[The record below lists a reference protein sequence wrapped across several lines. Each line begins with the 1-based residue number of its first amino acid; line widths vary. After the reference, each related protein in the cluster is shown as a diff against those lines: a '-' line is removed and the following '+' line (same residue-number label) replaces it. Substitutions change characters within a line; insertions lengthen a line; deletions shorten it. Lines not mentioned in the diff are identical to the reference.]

1 MQKVYLL
8 IIVLIISLNMSAQFL
23 NWGIKGGVNY
33 NENGDIRAFSL
44 DDPNSFEKFSSNQ
57 EVGYHIGIL
66 SEIKL
71 PLFLYI
77 RPELIYTHTESS
89 YDFDT
94 DNGKL
99 KMDKLELPV
108 LLGFRVFKIGR
119 FFFGPNF
126 SYIMNTKLSVP
137 DTVENISNVTSDD
150 FIVSGQIG
158 LGLNFGKI
166 GADIRWET
174 GFSDTEASFIT
185 ENLIPENSDF
195 NAALADTSHSQFI
208 LSFYYKFK

>member
-1 MQKVYLL
+1 MKNLYL
-8 IIVLIISLNMSAQFL
+8 VLVVFCLTFTANAQFL

-33 NENGDIRAFSL
+33 NENGDLRAINQGDPISL
-44 DDPNSFEKFSSNQ
+44 SSNE

-77 RPELIYTHTESS
+77 RPELVYTHTESS
-89 YDFDT
+89 Y
-94 DNGKL
+94 KL
-99 KMDKLELPV
+99 DSDQGTLKLDKLELPV
-108 LLGFRVFKIGR
+108 LVGFRVFKIGR

-137 DTVENISNVTSDD
+137 ESIEGVSNVSSDD
-150 FIVSGQIG
+150 FLVSGQIG

-174 GFSDTEASFIT
+174 GFSDSEASFIRKNT
-185 ENLIPENSDF
+185 NLDF
-195 NAALADTSHSQFI
+195 ALVDTSQSQFI

>member
-1 MQKVYLL
+1 MKNLYLFL
-8 IIVLIISLNMSAQFL
+8 VFFCLTFSANAQFL

-33 NENGDIRAFSL
+33 NENGDLRAINQGDPISL
-44 DDPNSFEKFSSNQ
+44 SSNE

-77 RPELIYTHTESS
+77 RPELVYTHTESS
-89 YDFDT
+89 Y
-94 DNGKL
+94 KL
-99 KMDKLELPV
+99 DSDQGTLKLDKLELPV
-108 LLGFRVFKIGR
+108 LVGFRVFKIGR

-137 DTVENISNVTSDD
+137 ESIEGVSNVSSDD
-150 FIVSGQIG
+150 FLVSGQIG

-174 GFSDTEASFIT
+174 GFSDSEASFIRNNT
-185 ENLIPENSDF
+185 NLDF
-195 NAALADTSHSQFI
+195 ALVDTSQSQFI

>member
-1 MQKVYLL
+1 MKNLCL
-8 IIVLIISLNMSAQFL
+8 FLVLFCFALSAHAQFL
-23 NWGIKGGVNY
+23 NWGIKGGINY
-33 NENGDIRAFSL
+33 NENGDLRTIADGGPLS
-44 DDPNSFEKFSSNQ
+44 FSSSE

-89 YDFDT
+89 YKLEGDKS
-94 DNGKL
+94 KL
-99 KMDKLELPV
+99 KMNKLELPV

-126 SYIMNTKLSVP
+126 SYVMNTKLSVP
-137 DTVENISNVTSDD
+137 ESIERVSNLTSDD
-150 FIVSGQIG
+150 FLVSGQVG
-158 LGLNFGKI
+158 LGLNFGKL

-174 GFSDTEASFIT
+174 GFSDSEASFIR
-185 ENLIPENSDF
+185 ENTDIDF
-195 NAALADTSHSQFI
+195 ALVDTSNSQFI

>member
-1 MQKVYLL
+1 MKNLVILL
-8 IIVLIISLNMSAQFL
+8 FVFCLSISANAQFL
-23 NWGIKGGVNY
+23 NYGLKGGINY
-33 NENGDIRAFSL
+33 NANGDLRAFDTSGAMITDL
-44 DDPNSFEKFSSNQ
+44 SSNE
-57 EVGYHIGIL
+57 EVGYHIGLL

-89 YDFDT
+89 YEIANDKS
-94 DNGKL
+94 KL

-108 LLGFRVFKIGR
+108 LLGFRVLKFGR

-126 SYIMNTKLSVP
+126 TYVLNTKLSVP
-137 DTVENISNVTSDD
+137 ETIESVSNVNYDD
-150 FIVSGQIG
+150 FIVSGQVG

-174 GFSDTEASFIT
+174 GFSDSEAGFIND
-185 ENLIPENSDF
+185 NLTPD
-195 NAALADTSHSQFI
+195 NAELVLVDTSHSQFI

>member
-1 MQKVYLL
+1 MKNLYVLL
-8 IIVLIISLNMSAQFL
+8 IVFCFSLGAQAQFL

-33 NENGDIRAFSL
+33 NVNGDVYAITSS
-44 DDPNSFEKFSSNQ
+44 DEIIDTFSSNE
-57 EVGYHIGIL
+57 EVGYHFGIL
-66 SEIKL
+66 TEIKL

-89 YDFDT
+89 YDFGDGT
-94 DNGKL
+94 GKL
-99 KMDKLELPV
+99 KMDKIELPV
-108 LLGFRVFKIGR
+108 LVGFRILKIGR

-126 SYIMNTKLSVP
+126 SYIVDTKLSAP
-137 DTVENISNVTSDD
+137 ENIKNVSYDD
-150 FIVSGQIG
+150 FTVSGQVG

-174 GFSDTEASFIT
+174 GFTDSQANFISDTVV
-185 ENLIPENSDF
+185 PDDSDF
-195 NAALADTSHSQFI
+195 NFGYADTSHSQFI

>member
-1 MQKVYLL
+1 MLKQSPMKNLYIFL
-8 IIVLIISLNMSAQFL
+8 VLFCIALSANAQFL

-33 NENGDIRAFSL
+33 NENGDLRTITEGGPISL
-44 DDPNSFEKFSSNQ
+44 SSNE

-89 YDFDT
+89 YKLEGDKS
-94 DNGKL
+94 KL

-137 DTVENISNVTSDD
+137 E
-150 FIVSGQIG
+150 GQIG

-174 GFSDTEASFIT
+174 GFSDSEASFIQDNT
-185 ENLIPENSDF
+185 DF
-195 NAALADTSHSQFI
+195 DFALVDTSHSQFI

>member
-1 MQKVYLL
+1 MKNLYLFL
-8 IIVLIISLNMSAQFL
+8 ALFCCILSTNAQFL

-33 NENGDIRAFSL
+33 NENGDLRAITEGGPISL
-44 DDPNSFEKFSSNQ
+44 SSGE
-57 EVGYHIGIL
+57 EVGFHFGIL

-89 YDFDT
+89 YKLEGD
-94 DNGKL
+94 KSRL

-126 SYIMNTKLSVP
+126 SYVMNTKLSVP
-137 DTVENISNVTSDD
+137 ESIEKVTDLSSDD
-150 FIVSGQIG
+150 FLVSGQIG
-158 LGLNFGKI
+158 LGLNLGKI

-174 GFSDTEASFIT
+174 GFSDSEASFIR
-185 ENLIPENSDF
+185 ENTNLDF
-195 NAALADTSHSQFI
+195 ALVDTSHSQFI

>member
-1 MQKVYLL
+1 MKNLYLFL
-8 IIVLIISLNMSAQFL
+8 VVFCLTLSANSQFL
-23 NWGIKGGVNY
+23 NWGIKGGINY
-33 NENGDIRAFSL
+33 NVNGDIYALGSS
-44 DDPNSFEKFSSNQ
+44 DEIIDTFSSS
-57 EVGYHIGIL
+57 EEIGYHFGIL
-66 SEIKL
+66 TEIKL

-89 YDFDT
+89 YDFGDG
-94 DNGKL
+94 NGKL

-126 SYIMNTKLSVP
+126 SYIIDTKLSAP
-137 DTVENISNVTSDD
+137 ESIKNVSYDD
-150 FIVSGQIG
+150 FTVSGQIG
-158 LGLNFGKI
+158 LGLNFGKV

-174 GFSDTEASFIT
+174 GFTDSQASFIT
-185 ENLIPENSDF
+185 ENVVPGSSEF
-195 NAALADTSHSQFI
+195 NFGYADTSHSQFI

>member
-1 MQKVYLL
+1 MKNLYLFL
-8 IIVLIISLNMSAQFL
+8 VFCCLTFSANAQFL

-33 NENGDIRAFSL
+33 NVNGDIYAL
-44 DDPNSFEKFSSNQ
+44 DSSDEIFDTFSSS
-57 EVGYHIGIL
+57 EEIGYHFGIL
-66 SEIKL
+66 AEIKL

-89 YDFDT
+89 YDFGN

-108 LLGFRVFKIGR
+108 LVGFRVFKIGR

-126 SYIMNTKLSVP
+126 SYIIDTKLSAP
-137 DTVENISNVTSDD
+137 ESIKNVTYDD
-150 FIVSGQIG
+150 FTVSGQIG
-158 LGLNFGKI
+158 LGLNFGKV

-174 GFSDTEASFIT
+174 GFTDSQASFIS
-185 ENLIPENSDF
+185 ENVAPDSSDF
-195 NAALADTSHSQFI
+195 NFGYADTSHSQFI

>member
-1 MQKVYLL
+1 MKNLYLFL
-8 IIVLIISLNMSAQFL
+8 VLLCFTLSAHAQFL
-23 NWGIKGGVNY
+23 NWGIKGGINY
-33 NENGDIRAFSL
+33 NENGDLRAITEGGVISL
-44 DDPNSFEKFSSNQ
+44 SSGE

-89 YDFDT
+89 YKLEGDKS
-94 DNGKL
+94 KL

-126 SYIMNTKLSVP
+126 SYVMNTKLSVP
-137 DTVENISNVTSDD
+137 ESIERISNVSSDD
-150 FIVSGQIG
+150 FLVSGQVG
-158 LGLNFGKI
+158 LGLNFGKL

-174 GFSDTEASFIT
+174 GFSDSEASFIREST
-185 ENLIPENSDF
+185 DIDF
-195 NAALADTSHSQFI
+195 ALVDTSHSQFI